1 MHLRGMEKLKM
12 SEVKVVENRL
22 LDEKYYEINHKSGLK
37 ILVYPKE
44 KYNSTFA
51 VFGTHY
57 GSIDTVF
64 KTENDN
70 NFTEVPEGIA
80 HFLEHKLFESEELDA
95 FERFS
100 KTGASANAYTSFDRT
115 CYLFSCSGNP
125 YPSLEILL
133 DFVMHPYFTEQTVQK
148 EQGIIGQ
155 EIRMYRDEPI
165 WEVEFGMLRSMYSV
179 NPVRIDIAGTE
190 QSISDITADL
200 LYKCYNTF
208 YNYDNMVLCLAG
220 NVKLEKVI
228 ETVDKILPEKEQIK
242 IQRKFFEEPDKVVN
256 TKYEKH
262 LPVSIPLFCIGFK
275 QNVKTPE
282 RSLKE
287 VFSEEIMLS
296 CIFGKTTEF
305 YERLMDEGLINDS
318 FSTGYFSGY
327 GYACHLINGES
338 KNPEKVFEKIKEEII
353 RIKKIGISE
362 DCFKRNIKAALGG
375 AVRSYNEVETL
386 ANAMVSAEFSGGNI
400 FSQLDILKELTVE
413 NINNSL
419 NENLN
424 LENTVISIIR

>member
-1 MHLRGMEKLKM
+1 M
-12 SEVKVVENRL
+12 SEIKTVENVL
-22 LDEKYYEINHKSGLK
+22 LNEKYYEINHKSGLK

-44 KYNSTFA
+44 NYNSTFA

-57 GSIDTVF
+57 GSADTAF

-70 NFTEVPEGIA
+70 TFTDVPEGIA

-190 QSISDITADL
+190 KSISQITADL

-220 NVKLEKVI
+220 NVEPEKVV
-228 ETVDKILPEKEQIK
+228 ETADKILPQKESVK
-242 IQRKFFEEPDKVVN
+242 IERKFFDEPSEVLKS
-256 TKYEKH
+256 KYEKH

-275 QNVKTPE
+275 QVVKNPE

-287 VFSEEIMLS
+287 IITEDIMLS
-296 CIFGKTTEF
+296 CVFGKTTEF
-305 YERLMDEGLINDS
+305 YEELMDEGLINDS
-318 FSTGYFSGY
+318 FSAGYFNGY
-327 GYACHLINGES
+327 GYACHIINGES
-338 KNPEKVFEKIKEEII
+338 KNPEKVFEKIKKEII
-353 RIKKIGISE
+353 EIRKTGISA
-362 DCFKRNIKAALGG
+362 DCFERNIKLAIGG

-400 FSQLDILKELTVE
+400 FSQLEILKEITVRE
-413 NINNSL
+413 INRSL
-419 NENLN
+419 IENLN
-424 LENTVISIIR
+424 LENSVISIIR

>member
-1 MHLRGMEKLKM
+1 M
-12 SEVKVVENRL
+12 SEIKAIENKL
-22 LDEKYYEINHKSGLK
+22 LNEKYYEIKHRSGLK

-44 KYNSTFA
+44 NYQSTFA

-57 GSIDTVF
+57 GSVDTVF
-64 KTENDN
+64 KTELDKS
-70 NFTEVPEGIA
+70 FTAVPEGIA

-115 CYLFSCSGNP
+115 CYLFSCSGDP

-148 EQGIIGQ
+148 EQGIIAQ
-155 EIRMYRDEPI
+155 EIRMYRDEPV
-165 WEVEFGMLRSMYSV
+165 WEVEFGMLRSMYSK

-190 QSISDITADL
+190 ESISHITADL

-220 NVKLEKVI
+220 NIEVEKVVEI
-228 ETVDKILPEKEQIK
+228 ADKILPQKENIK
-242 IQRKFFEEPDKVVN
+242 IERKFFEEPSEVFKS
-256 TKYEKH
+256 KYEKH

-275 QNVKTPE
+275 QSVNTPE

-287 VFSEEIMLS
+287 VLAEDIMLS

-305 YERLMDEGLINDS
+305 YERLMDEELINDS
-318 FSTGYFSGY
+318 FSAGYFNGY

-353 RIKKIGISE
+353 RIRKNGIST
-362 DCFKRNIKAALGG
+362 DCVERNIKSALGG

-386 ANAMVSAEFSGGNI
+386 ANAMVSAEFLGGNI
-400 FSQLDILKELTVE
+400 FSQLDVLKELTVE
-413 NINNSL
+413 DINNSL
-419 NENLN
+419 NKSLN
-424 LENTVISIIR
+424 LENAVISIIR